1 MNIKE
6 QCLILWSL
14 ANFNINCKT
23 YFDILKNM
31 TPKLTYIMPKCELA
45 NGSKNRPPE
54 YGAGLCLEQAT
65 TVKTYPLISVLHA
78 QPPSFSENLGHSFS
92 SSVCSLVSVVC

>member
-1 MNIKE
+1 MPH
-6 QCLILWSL
+6 
-14 ANFNINCKT
+14 NINSKT
-23 YFDILKNM
+23 YFDILKKM
-31 TPKLTYIMPKCELA
+31 SPKLTYIMRQSELA
-45 NGSKNRPPE
+45 NGSKNIHPE

-65 TVKTYPLISVLHA
+65 TVKTYPLISFLHT